1 MYFVCM
7 FFSQLLC
14 APALVGESIQMYIKK
29 LGKIKRKKGNKN
41 FFTILKFKKLKKEA
55 KNKKIKKKNKP
66 GLEGSRT
73 PTPINS

>member
-1 MYFVCM
+1 MYVFQSAAVC
-7 FFSQLLC
+7 
-14 APALVGESIQMYIKK
+14 AALVGESIQMCIKK